1 MAVCEILSVGT
12 EILLGDILN
21 TNCRFLSVELAKL
34 GITVLHRI
42 HPEASQ
48 DPPDGRLRRGV
59 RKGARYRQARE

>member
-34 GITVLHRI
+34 GIIMLFSFMM
-42 HPEASQ
+42 E
-48 DPPDGRLRRGV
+48 
-59 RKGARYRQARE
+59 RYRYRYGRTRPHRRRYHP